1 MLYRRFELS
10 GRKGILQAYRWIISK
25 LLLWGVLP
33 RYGWLRLVNRR
44 VLSLLTPRLVHLAG
58 HTIYLDP
65 VDSLGLSVK
74 PAYDAF
80 ALKMVRRLVRFD
92 DVVLDV
98 GANIGYFTLVLAE
111 SVGGNGR
118 VFAFEPDSDNCRILR
133 KNLSV
138 NGYDRVTVEP
148 KAVSDGDGKANL
160 YLSLRSCG
168 HHSLFG
174 ADQEGGSV
182 AVETVSLDSYFP
194 AGSRVDFIKMDI
206 EGAEVSALEGMT
218 RVLSDNPQLIL
229 LGEFYPAALSRA
241 ATSPC
246 AYLDL
251 LITQGFILYHVDEK
265 NQRLVP
271 TTKET
276 LLQEYTYENGRFTNV
291 VCARDP
297 LPWHEA

>member
-1 MLYRRFELS
+1 MIYRWFERS
-10 GRKGILQAYRWIISK
+10 ARKGILQAYRK
-25 LLLWGVLP
+25 MVAELLRCGVLP

-44 VLSLLTPRLVHLAG
+44 LISLLTPRLVHLEG

-74 PAYDAF
+74 PAYEAF
-80 ALKMVRRLVRFD
+80 AVKLVRRLVRFN

-111 SVGGNGR
+111 SAGGSGK
-118 VFAFEPDSDNCRILR
+118 VFAFEADVENCRILR
-133 KNLSV
+133 KNLAV
-138 NGYDRVTVEP
+138 NGYDRVTVES
-148 KAVSDGDGKANL
+148 KAVSDRDGKANL

-194 AGSRVDFIKMDI
+194 AGSRVDFVKMDI
-206 EGAEVSALEGMT
+206 EGAEMSALEGMR
-218 RVLSDNPQLIL
+218 RVLSDNAQLML
-229 LGEFYPAALSRA
+229 LSEFNPVALGRA
-241 ATSPC
+241 ATSPS

-251 LITQGFILYHVDEK
+251 LITQGFMLHRVDEK
-265 NQRLVP
+265 TQWLVP

-276 LLQEYTYENGRFTNV
+276 LLQEYTVENGRFTNLL
-291 VCARDP
+291 CARGP
-297 LPWHEA
+297 LHLA